1 MKAGLRWVF
10 VAAAALLAAF
20 AGYQIGNYQQP
31 QATPRTED
39 AQQMLAM
46 PVWDLNGKPASL
58 KDGHKGTKGLTVIN
72 LWATWCPPCRAEMP
86 AFSRISRQFSEKGV
100 QFIGVAVDD
109 LAQVQDFLRETP
121 VSYPILTATP
131 DAVALSAPLGNQAGA
146 LPFTVILDA
155 KGRYLAHKLGQWQ
168 EAELEA
174 ELTRLLP
181 QP

>member
-1 MKAGLRWVF
+1 MKAGLRWAL

-20 AGYQIGNYQQP
+20 AGYRIGNYQQQPTNP
-31 QATPRTED
+31 QGED
-39 AQQMLAM
+39 VQHLLAM

-58 KDGHKGTKGLTVIN
+58 NDGHRGIQVIN

-86 AFSRISRQFSEKGV
+86 AFSRISRQFSGKDV

-109 LAQVQDFLRETP
+109 PARVLDFLRDTP

-131 DAVALSAPLGNQAGA
+131 DAVAYSAPLGNQAGG
-146 LPFTVILDA
+146 LPFTVILDGQ
-155 KGRYLAHKLGQWQ
+155 GRYLAHKLGQWK

-181 QP
+181 PQ